1 MAPATATYEQGAIM
15 TGYHKILVP
24 TDFSPHSAEAIRH
37 AAVICRHYEASVD
50 LIHVYNPIY
59 YPLPDGYVLYSAGQ
73 LSALLSTFDKQLAQ
87 SKEEALAAGATE
99 VTTKLLQ
106 GVPAQEIVS
115 QAVGGGYDL
124 IVMGTHGRTGFQHA
138 LVGSVAEKVVRTAPC
153 AVLTVRLRT

>member
-1 MAPATATYEQGAIM
+1 M

-24 TDFSPHSAEAIRH
+24 TDFSPHSSEAIRH
-37 AAVICRHYEASVD
+37 AADLCQHYEATLE

-59 YPLPDGYVLYSAGQ
+59 YPLPDGYVLYSASQ
-73 LSALLSTFDKQLAQ
+73 LSALLNTFDKQLAR
-87 SKEEALAAGATE
+87 SKEEALAAGAHE
-99 VTTKLLQ
+99 VETRLLQ

-115 QAVGGGYDL
+115 VATDGAFDL

-153 AVLTVRLRT
+153 AVLTVCLRDA